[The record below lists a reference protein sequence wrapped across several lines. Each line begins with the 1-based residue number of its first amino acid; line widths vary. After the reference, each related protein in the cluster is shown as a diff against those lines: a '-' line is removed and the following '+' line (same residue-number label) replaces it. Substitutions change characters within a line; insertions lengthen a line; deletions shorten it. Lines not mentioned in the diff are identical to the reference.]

1 VTKVTFLGLGRMGPH
16 GVAGVPGRGRVKAE
30 VATTMLGRE
39 QGATAMDRIKQGPG
53 TSRKRESMTRE
64 PRITYR
70 FKRARQFEFWF
81 QWIVGAQTHGT
92 AEAAECFSAASG
104 MRDGQPDTWR
114 DAWTEQAQRAQAR
127 AETARQHGHAVSAR
141 EAYLRAY
148 TYYRAA
154 LLFMR
159 PRTDPRYRPQLA
171 KARTCFRTAATLFD
185 PPFEVLAIP
194 FDGATL
200 PGYFLKPDAS
210 GTPRPTLLMIGGG
223 DTIVEDLYAYIGP
236 AGLKRGYNVLMVD
249 LPGQGDLPFVGLV
262 MRPDAEVPMR
272 AVVGYALGRP
282 DVDPERLAA
291 YGISGGGY
299 LVPRAATRE
308 RRLRACVANSLVL
321 DLTGIWGERLA
332 AADRSL
338 LYRTLLK
345 LPLPQIRSALV
356 LLDTYMWRWGVE
368 TLPDLYEVS
377 KAFTLDPGE
386 ITCPILNVVA
396 EQEWEVVGPTRR
408 WAELCRERAPHP
420 RSRLVVT
427 PATKARTATPSAA
440 T

>member
-1 VTKVTFLGLGRMGPH
+1 
-16 GVAGVPGRGRVKAE
+16 
-30 VATTMLGRE
+30 
-39 QGATAMDRIKQGPG
+39 
-53 TSRKRESMTRE
+53 
-64 PRITYR
+64 
-70 FKRARQFEFWF
+70 
-81 QWIVGAQTHGT
+81 
-92 AEAAECFSAASG
+92 
-104 MRDGQPDTWR
+104 
-114 DAWTEQAQRAQAR
+114 
-127 AETARQHGHAVSAR
+127 
-141 EAYLRAY
+141 
-148 TYYRAA
+148 
-154 LLFMR
+154 
-159 PRTDPRYRPQLA
+159 
-171 KARTCFRTAATLFD
+171 
-185 PPFEVLAIP
+185 VLAIP
-194 FDGATL
+194 FDGAML

-249 LPGQGDLPFVGLV
+249 LPGQGDLPFAGLV

-356 LLDTYMWRWGVE
+356 LLDTYKWRWGVE

-386 ITCPILNVVA
+386 ITCPVLNVVA
-396 EQEWEVVGPTRR
+396 QQEWEVVGPTRR

-427 PATKARTATPSAA
+427 PRDEGADSHAVGSNLSVMSQVVFDWLDELLTGEETAGTAGRHATGTQVPAPTGSGSLERGRQPGEGGERSDGRRPVPGGRARADRRARGADGRRAHDPALPRRDSRHPRRRVRRAQAA
-440 T
+440 PRPVRLEGRARQRPGGPAAFYHRARLNGAARFGRYTEEMEALGA